1 MNGRGRPASGPLDG
15 DGRRSI
21 YINVR
26 RNFLTPMLQAF
37 DYPIP
42 FTTIG
47 RRTVSNVPAQALC
60 LMNNQFVT
68 QQAETWAKH
77 VEGQAQQAPSTRI
90 QAMYVTAFARPAT
103 AEELLEGTEFIA
115 SQSKLYPAD
124 QQYKAWADYAHI
136 LFNLK
141 EFIFLK

>member
-1 MNGRGRPASGPLDG
+1 
-15 DGRRSI
+15 
-21 YINVR
+21 VR

-60 LMNNQFVT
+60 LMNNQFVA

-77 VEGQAQQAPSTRI
+77 IAAQPEQAATARVQE
-90 QAMYVTAFARPAT
+90 MYVAAFSRPAS
-103 AEELLEGTEFIA
+103 EQELLEGIDFITE
-115 SQSKLYPAD
+115 QGKLYPPD
-124 QQYKAWADYAHI
+124 QQYRAWADFAHI
-136 LFNLK
+136 LFNVK